1 MLHRTCRVI
10 GFVCAGVVL
19 CAGEAAAEPFTIG
32 VNFVGNEGYSPGGE
46 AVLAPADLAGAI
58 PQANWNNAYGGC
70 HTLAGLR
77 DADGDGTGVTVTW
90 QADVYY
96 LGVADLSADH
106 RLMRGHLAPL
116 GSDPITVTVTGL
128 GAIALGPY
136 DVLVYFDVYNSGQH
150 DDDVA
155 MTFAIGPWALTGT
168 DPAGADF
175 SGTFVEDTGAG
186 GNYVRLGGLTG
197 DGFVLEASGD
207 GAAINALQIHHT
219 PEPATL
225 LLVAIGAAA
234 CAAVRRRLER

>member
-1 MLHRTCRVI
+1 MLQSTCRVI

-32 VNFVGNEGYSPGGE
+32 VNFVGNEGHSPGGG

-70 HTLAGLR
+70 HTLPGLL

-90 QADVYY
+90 RADVYY
-96 LGVADLSADH
+96 LGVSDLSADH

-116 GSDPITVTVTGL
+116 GTDPITVTVAGL
-128 GAIALGPY
+128 GAIASGSY

-150 DDDVA
+150 DADVA
-155 MTFAIGPWALTGT
+155 MTFTIGSSVLTGT
-168 DPAGADF
+168 DPAGEDF
-175 SGTFVEDTGAG
+175 GGTFVEDTGAG

-197 DGFVLEASGD
+197 DGFVLEASGA
-207 GAAINALQIHHT
+207 GAAINALQVHHA

-225 LLVAIGAAA
+225 LLAAVGAAA
-234 CAAVRRRLER
+234 CAVTRRRLER